1 MSGKRDKGGA
11 EQPLI
16 LARKKGMCGSGA
28 QLQRGRKN
36 GWTAAMRKT
45 FRDTLAATCNVSEAA
60 RTVGRSLSNVYDLKR
75 RDPAFAREWD
85 AALCVGYDELET
97 LLLRQSLFGAEQEE
111 VVMDGEGAV
120 KSRKVK
126 RGHPHTVAVRLML
139 AHCKRVDEQ
148 RAGQQAERP
157 DGEDAVMRL
166 RLALDAVRGKGDQPV
181 GA

>member
-1 MSGKRDKGGA
+1 MSGKRDKNEPAKALVLG
-11 EQPLI
+11 
-16 LARKKGMCGSGA
+16 RKQGMCGSGA
-28 QLQRGRKN
+28 QLQRSRKN

-45 FRDTLAATCNVSEAA
+45 FRDTLAATCNVTEAA

-75 RDPAFAREWD
+75 RDPVFAQEWD
-85 AALCVGYDELET
+85 EALCVGYDELET

-111 VVMDGEGAV
+111 VLLDGEGAV

-139 AHCKRVDEQ
+139 AHCKRVDEKRAEQ
-148 RAGQQAERP
+148 RVERP

-166 RLALDAVRGKGDQPV
+166 RVALDLVRGKG
-181 GA
+181 